1 MFNMYRYV
9 YKITI
14 TEGDL
19 KDYYYYGKH
28 TTENFNDNYHG
39 SSSILN
45 KLNYFEKY
53 PNGWKREII
62 RMCITDEEQTK
73 LENELIKQHK
83 REEKCLN
90 CIKTCSSGG
99 NITNWSDEKRKEVR
113 EKKQATW
120 AAKTPEEMQVHAE
133 KSRQAVL
140 GEKNPMWKTNYRDF
154 MSEEAAKARD
164 EKWYN
169 TMMSKSP
176 EEKAEINKKRG
187 KGGKKMKGC
196 VVISNELCVKRIMP
210 EELNYYLSLGYIR
223 GFKGN
228 KEYMERAYKDRKPGN
243 KGLKISKK

>member
-28 TTENFNDNYHG
+28 KTENFNDNYHG

-53 PNGWKREII
+53 PNGWKKEII
-62 RMCITDEEQTK
+62 RMCITDEEQTQ
-73 LENELIKQHK
+73 LENELIRKHK

-90 CIKTCSSGG
+90 CIKTSSSGG

-113 EKKQATW
+113 EKKQETW
-120 AAKTPEEMQVHAE
+120 KNKSEEEKKAHAQ
-133 KSRQAVL
+133 KISDRFS
-140 GEKNPMWKTNYRDF
+140 GENNPMYKTNYRDF
-154 MSEEAAKARD
+154 MTDEAAKERD
-164 EKWYN
+164 KKWYN

-187 KGGKKMKGC
+187 KGGAVQKGKIA
-196 VVISNELCVKRIMP
+196 ISNELCIKRIWP
-210 EELNYYLSLGYIR
+210 EEFNYYLNLGYER
-223 GFKGN
+223 GIKKYRDRN
-228 KEYMERAYKDRKPGN
+228 K
-243 KGLKISKK
+243 